1 MIITSLS
8 QLDLDGTYSY
18 ADYLKWRLKESVELI
33 RGKIFKM
40 SPAPSVKHQEISRQL
55 CKELFNYFDIKNPCQ
70 VFSAPFDVRL
80 YDKKKSLNAIDDIF
94 TVVQPDIC
102 IICDKNKMD
111 TKGWLGAPDFIIE
124 ILSLGNSKRE
134 MKIKFEL
141 YEESGVREYWLVYP
155 YEESITKFIL
165 NEKDKFEYAGQFAND
180 DIISP
185 TIFPNL
191 SIDLTEI
198 FYHPEDEND
207 DEEVNIVRI

>member
-1 MIITSLS
+1 
-8 QLDLDGTYSY
+8 
-18 ADYLKWRLKESVELI
+18 
-33 RGKIFKM
+33 
-40 SPAPSVKHQEISRQL
+40 
-55 CKELFNYFDIKNPCQ
+55 
-70 VFSAPFDVRL
+70 
-80 YDKKKSLNAIDDIF
+80 
-94 TVVQPDIC
+94 VQPDIC
-102 IICDKNKMD
+102 IICDKNKLD
-111 TKGWLGAPDFIIE
+111 TKGCLGAPDFIIE

>member
-1 MIITSLS
+1 
-8 QLDLDGTYSY
+8 
-18 ADYLKWRLKESVELI
+18 
-33 RGKIFKM
+33 
-40 SPAPSVKHQEISRQL
+40 
-55 CKELFNYFDIKNPCQ
+55 
-70 VFSAPFDVRL
+70 
-80 YDKKKSLNAIDDIF
+80 
-94 TVVQPDIC
+94 
-102 IICDKNKMD
+102 
-111 TKGWLGAPDFIIE
+111 
-124 ILSLGNSKRE
+124 